1 MLRVERRVTTL
12 KSGQKRTEIY
22 YGFTTLSARKAG
34 PERVTELLRAH
45 WAIENRLH
53 YRRDVTLGEDACQG
67 RTKHAPHVL
76 ATLNNAV
83 LGLLDWLHVN
93 NAAAQ
98 LRIVD
103 ARPQEALFL
112 LIAVG

>member
-1 MLRVERRVTTL
+1 VFRVERRITQL
-12 KSGQKRTEIY
+12 KSGEKHTEIH
-22 YGFTTLSARKAG
+22 YGFTTLSPRQAG
-34 PERVTELLRAH
+34 PARIGELLRAH

-53 YRRDVTLGEDACQG
+53 YRRDVTLGEDSSQV

-83 LGLLDWLHVN
+83 LGLLDWLHVK

-98 LRIVD
+98 LRIFD

>member
-1 MLRVERRVTTL
+1 
-12 KSGQKRTEIY
+12 
-22 YGFTTLSARKAG
+22 
-34 PERVTELLRAH
+34 
-45 WAIENRLH
+45 
-53 YRRDVTLGEDACQG
+53 
-67 RTKHAPHVL
+67 
-76 ATLNNAV
+76 V